1 MDGGHTLKINT
12 NNARSSI
19 LYTPYSYT
27 SIHWT
32 HSLILQP
39 ELWRVKSLICTEL
52 SKIFLC
58 TVCPLCLVLSG
69 YKKGWCD
76 CWRNVEGGDLGKKSA
91 GAGRGKGM
99 GWIYFKFT
107 ISSPPPATTLPD
119 ILANH
124 ENISVESSRRFWS
137 VDIRFLSFHPSRHPA
152 PCPVLAPTKEKYLGS
167 IDFCGQSVVSREP
180 ARQWKLYFGSIWRYT
195 EFN

>member
-1 MDGGHTLKINT
+1 MWPRCRAGAQYIHRYLFRPHLVAGRCGHTLKINT

-19 LYTPYSYT
+19 PYTPYSYT

-58 TVCPLCLVLSG
+58 TVHCVWCCLVIR
-69 YKKGWCD
+69 KGD
-76 CWRNVEGGDLGKKSA
+76 ATAGGMSRVGILARSLPELTGV
-91 GAGRGKGM
+91 RGWVG
-99 GWIYFKFT
+99 F
-107 ISSPPPATTLPD
+107 ISNSRYHLHHQPPATTLPD

-124 ENISVESSRRFWS
+124 GNISVESSR
-137 VDIRFLSFHPSRHPA
+137 L
-152 PCPVLAPTKEKYLGS
+152 
-167 IDFCGQSVVSREP
+167 
-180 ARQWKLYFGSIWRYT
+180 
-195 EFN
+195 